1 MFCPCTF
8 LLYTCT
14 VSIAVK
20 QVQQSVCTCTVT
32 CNESYLESVCLVNIS
47 DKTKMKMKESILISK

>member
-1 MFCPCTF
+1 MCNV
-8 LLYTCT
+8 L
-14 VSIAVK
+14 SIYRKQVK